1 MSIPQITEFT
11 IRRHAN
17 AKSFQRGEAYYEAGA
32 VNAVTQRGHLLQAEV
47 AGTEARPYH
56 VNLSFDDSGLTS
68 ANCTCA
74 YNFDGWCKHIV
85 ATMLVCARESE
96 NIEQRPTL
104 EQLLDRLD
112 GSQTQ
117 RLLQELVKEYPPL
130 IEAID
135 RHVGWMTNP
144 MVEQTTI
151 RLVRRLTIDP
161 APIRRQVRQI
171 IRDAVRFFEEGC
183 EEDPIAEDLL
193 SVVQTAVDFS
203 ERGEGENAIAILEA
217 ITFTCVEN
225 WDDIA
230 DYGAEND
237 EIVGELNQAWCEAI
251 LTAELT
257 PEEKVDIQIN
267 LEAWQ
272 DEWNADFGLVMEAL
286 RQGWDYPPL
295 LQVLQGNITERGAWE
310 EDVPD
315 YADDLALIRL
325 KILEGQERYQEYL
338 YLAKAEGQTQQY
350 LTMLGRLGRVE
361 EAIEKEA
368 REQGAGGKG
377 DSSDGDSTPP
387 ELKPLS
393 RSGGLKPMFHS
404 ASGQESGIIS
414 PCSLPPSPC
423 LFVDAA
429 QTQMNSM
436 EEAFALAKTLSE
448 QGALQ
453 QALHI
458 AQSGLNLP
466 GNCQYELGI
475 WTSDLA
481 VELGNS
487 EAALLAIKAAFQVKP
502 SFVDY
507 ERMAELAG
515 ENWES
520 VKTDLLRIVR
530 TCSGWGTE
538 SAKVDIFLHEGLIDD
553 AIAIANELSSYD
565 SELIHRVMNAAI
577 PHNPSWVIANARR
590 RAEKIMD
597 AGKAEYYYYAVEW
610 LKKARTAYLES
621 GKKADWLSYRQNL
634 MQTHARKRKLMG
646 MFQQRDM
653 D

>member
-17 AKSFQRGEAYYEAGA
+17 TKSFQRGEAYYEAGA
-32 VNAVTQRGHLLQAEV
+32 VHTVTQRGHLLQAEV

-56 VNLSFDDSGLTS
+56 VNLSFDSSGLTS

-74 YNFDGWCKHIV
+74 YNFDGWCKHII
-85 ATMLVCARESE
+85 ATMLVCVRDSES
-96 NIEQRPTL
+96 IEQRPTL
-104 EQLLDRLD
+104 EQLLNRLD
-112 GSQTQ
+112 NIQTQ
-117 RLLQELVKEYPPL
+117 RLLQELVKEYPLL

-144 MVEQTTI
+144 IVEQTSI
-151 RLVRRLTIDP
+151 KPLRRRTIDP
-161 APIRRQVRQI
+161 APFRRQVRQI
-171 IRDAVRFFEEGC
+171 IRDAVRYFEEGG
-183 EEDPIAEDLL
+183 EEDPIAEELV
-193 SVVQTAVDFS
+193 SVVQTAVAFS

-237 EIVGELNQAWCEAI
+237 EIVGELNEAWCEAI

-295 LQVLQGNITERGAWE
+295 VQVLQGNITERGAWE

-325 KILEGQERYQEYL
+325 KILERQERYQEYL
-338 YLAKAEGQTQQY
+338 YLAEAEGQTQQY
-350 LTMLGRLGRVE
+350 LTMLGHLGRVE
-361 EAIEKEA
+361 EA
-368 REQGAGGKG
+368 
-377 DSSDGDSTPP
+377 
-387 ELKPLS
+387 
-393 RSGGLKPMFHS
+393 
-404 ASGQESGIIS
+404 
-414 PCSLPPSPC
+414 
-423 LFVDAA
+423 VDAA

-436 EEAFALAKTLSE
+436 EEAFALAKALSE

-453 QALHI
+453 QSLDI

-507 ERMAELAG
+507 EKMAELAG
-515 ENWES
+515 ENWET
-520 VKTDLLRIVR
+520 VKTDLLRIIR
-530 TCSGWGTE
+530 TYSGWGTE

-553 AIAIANELSSYD
+553 AIAIASELSSYY

-577 PHNPSWVIANARR
+577 HHNPTWVIANARR

-597 AGKAEYYYYAVEW
+597 GGKAEYYYYAVEW
-610 LKKARTAYLES
+610 LKKVRAAYLES
-621 GKKADWLSYRQNL
+621 GKKADWLSYRENL

-646 MFQQRDM
+646 MLQQREM
-653 D
+653 E

>member
-1 MSIPQITEFT
+1 MSIPQISEFT

-32 VNAVTQRGHLLQAEV
+32 VNAVTQRGHLLQADV
-47 AGTEARPYH
+47 TGTEARPYH
-56 VNLSFDDSGLTS
+56 VNLNFDSSGLTS
-68 ANCTCA
+68 VKCTCA
-74 YNFDGWCKHIV
+74 YDYEGWCKHIV
-85 ATMLVCARESE
+85 ATMLVCARNPE

-104 EQLLDRLD
+104 EELLNRLDRIE
-112 GSQTQ
+112 TQ
-117 RLLQELVKEYPPL
+117 RLLQELVAEYPPL

-135 RHVGWMTNP
+135 RHVSWMTNP
-144 MVEQTTI
+144 ADNQTTI
-151 RLVRRLTIDP
+151 KSVRRSTIDP
-161 APIRRQVRQI
+161 AAFRRQVRQI
-171 IRDAVRFFEEGC
+171 LKDTVRYFEEGY
-183 EEDPIAEDLL
+183 EEDPIGEDLL
-193 SVVQTAVDFS
+193 NVVQTAVDFS
-203 ERGEGENAIAILEA
+203 ERGEGENAIAILSA
-217 ITFTCVEN
+217 ITSTCAEN
-225 WDDIA
+225 WDDVA
-230 DYGAEND
+230 EYGAEND
-237 EIVGELNQAWCEAI
+237 EVVGELNNAWCEAVLI
-251 LTAELT
+251 AELT

-295 LQVLQGNITERGAWE
+295 VQVLQGNITERGAWE

-325 KILEGQERYQEYL
+325 KILERQERYQEYL
-338 YLAKAEGQTQQY
+338 YLAEAEGQTQQY

-361 EAIEKEA
+361 EAI
-368 REQGAGGKG
+368 
-377 DSSDGDSTPP
+377 
-387 ELKPLS
+387 
-393 RSGGLKPMFHS
+393 
-404 ASGQESGIIS
+404 
-414 PCSLPPSPC
+414 
-423 LFVDAA
+423 DAA

-436 EEAFALAKTLSE
+436 EEAFALAKTLSV

-453 QALHI
+453 QALNI

-481 VELGNS
+481 IELGNS
-487 EAALLAIKAAFQVKP
+487 EAALLAIKAAFQMKP

-507 ERMAELAG
+507 QRMAELAG

-520 VKTDLLRIVR
+520 VKTDVLRIVR
-530 TCSGWGTE
+530 TSSGWGIE

-553 AIAIANELSSYD
+553 AIAIASELSSD
-565 SELIHRVMNAAI
+565 RSELIHQVMDAAI
-577 PHNPSWVIANARR
+577 PHNPGWVIANARR

-610 LKKARTAYLES
+610 LKKARNAYLKS
-621 GKKADWLSYRQNL
+621 GKKADWLSYRENL

-646 MFQQRDM
+646 MFQQSGM
-653 D
+653 E

>member
-1 MSIPQITEFT
+1 MSIPQISEFT

-32 VNAVTQRGHLLQAEV
+32 VNTVTQRGDLLQADV
-47 AGTEARPYH
+47 AGNEAKPYH
-56 VNLSFDDSGLTS
+56 VNLSFDSSGLTS

-85 ATMLVCARESE
+85 ATMLVCARNPE

-104 EQLLDRLD
+104 EELLNRLD
-112 GSQTQ
+112 YFQTQ
-117 RLLQELVKEYPPL
+117 RLLQELVTKYPPL

-135 RHVGWMTNP
+135 RHVSSMTNLTDK
-144 MVEQTTI
+144 QTTTKPLLHI
-151 RLVRRLTIDP
+151 TIDP
-161 APIRRQVRQI
+161 APFRRQVRQI
-171 IRDAVRFFEEGC
+171 LKNTVRYFEEGC
-183 EEDPIAEDLL
+183 EEDPIGEELL
-193 SVVQTAVDFS
+193 SVVETAVDFS

-217 ITFTCVEN
+217 ITSTCVEN
-225 WDDIA
+225 WDDVA
-230 DYGAEND
+230 EYGAEND
-237 EIVGELNQAWCEAI
+237 ELIRELNNAWCEAI
-251 LTAELT
+251 LSAELT

-267 LEAWQ
+267 LEVWQ
-272 DEWNADFGLVMEAL
+272 DEWNADFGMIMEVL

-295 LQVLQGNITERGAWE
+295 MQVLQGNITERGAWE

-325 KILEGQERYQEYL
+325 KILERQERYQEYL
-338 YLAKAEGQTQQY
+338 YLAEAEGQTQQY

-361 EAIEKEA
+361 EAI
-368 REQGAGGKG
+368 
-377 DSSDGDSTPP
+377 
-387 ELKPLS
+387 
-393 RSGGLKPMFHS
+393 
-404 ASGQESGIIS
+404 
-414 PCSLPPSPC
+414 
-423 LFVDAA
+423 DAA

-436 EEAFALAKTLSE
+436 EEAFALAKTLSV

-453 QALHI
+453 QALSI

-475 WTSDLA
+475 WTSNLA
-481 VELGNS
+481 IELGDS

-502 SFVDY
+502 SFFDY
-507 ERMAELAG
+507 QKMAELAG

-520 VKTDLLRIVR
+520 VKTDLLRIIHTV
-530 TCSGWGTE
+530 SGGGTE

-553 AIAIANELSSYD
+553 AIAIASELSSYY
-565 SELIHRVMNAAI
+565 SELIHQVMDAAI
-577 PHNPSWVIANARR
+577 PYNPSWVIANARR

-610 LKKARTAYLES
+610 LKKARNAYLES
-621 GKKADWLSYRQNL
+621 GNKADWLSYRQNL

-646 MFQQRDM
+646 MFQQKDM
-653 D
+653 Q

>member
-1 MSIPQITEFT
+1 MSIPQISEFT

-32 VNAVTQRGHLLQAEV
+32 VNTVTQRGDLLQADV
-47 AGTEARPYH
+47 VGSEAKPYH
-56 VNLSFDDSGLTS
+56 VNLSFDSSGLTS

-85 ATMLVCARESE
+85 ATMLVCARNPE

-104 EQLLDRLD
+104 EQLLNHLD
-112 GSQTQ
+112 YLQTQ
-117 RLLQELVKEYPPL
+117 KLLQDLVKEYPPI
-130 IEAID
+130 IEVID
-135 RHVGWMTNP
+135 RHVAWMTNP
-144 MVEQTTI
+144 ATQQKNTKPVLRI
-151 RLVRRLTIDP
+151 TIDP
-161 APIRRQVRQI
+161 APFRRQVRQI
-171 IRDAVRFFEEGC
+171 LKDTVRYFEEGC
-183 EEDPIAEDLL
+183 EEDPIGEELL

-217 ITFTCVEN
+217 ITSTCVEN
-225 WDDIA
+225 WDDVA
-230 DYGAEND
+230 EYGAEND
-237 EIVGELNQAWCEAI
+237 ELIEELNNAWCEAI
-251 LTAELT
+251 LSAELT

-272 DEWNADFGLVMEAL
+272 DEWNADFGMIMEVL

-295 LQVLQGNITERGAWE
+295 VQVLQGNITERGAWE

-325 KILEGQERYQEYL
+325 KILERQERYQEYL
-338 YLAKAEGQTQQY
+338 YLAEAEGQTQQY

-361 EAIEKEA
+361 EAI
-368 REQGAGGKG
+368 
-377 DSSDGDSTPP
+377 
-387 ELKPLS
+387 
-393 RSGGLKPMFHS
+393 
-404 ASGQESGIIS
+404 
-414 PCSLPPSPC
+414 
-423 LFVDAA
+423 DAA

-436 EEAFALAKTLSE
+436 EEAFALAKTLSV

-453 QALHI
+453 QALNI

-466 GNCQYELGI
+466 GKCQYELGI

-481 VELGNS
+481 IELGDS
-487 EAALLAIKAAFQVKP
+487 EAAVLAIKAAFQVKP
-502 SFVDY
+502 SFFDY
-507 ERMAELAG
+507 QKMAELAG

-520 VKTDLLRIVR
+520 VKTDLLRIIR
-530 TCSGWGTE
+530 TVSGGGTE

-553 AIAIANELSSYD
+553 AIAIANELSSYNSD
-565 SELIHRVMNAAI
+565 LIHRVMDAAI

-610 LKKARTAYLES
+610 LKKARNAYLES
-621 GKKADWLSYRQNL
+621 GNKADWLSYRQNL

-653 D
+653 Q